1 MQAAGINDTSYSVRH
16 GGGAQ
21 RIVAACFS
29 ALGIFAYRVQVL
41 RETFTVN
48 YGRCQ
53 CRYSPSDYRR
63 RMSHC
68 LSVCL
73 SVFISI
79 HPTFLACYGNHL
91 PTHASSHCRYFLLIR
106 SVIKVS
112 SIALAIRFVI
122 TALFTRQACK
132 STTSDSVSRT
142 GLLES
147 RQTSAR
153 SKSGDTALVKMQ
165 RCSRAAKSLINLTI
179 LAGARAQV
187 MEKGST
193 PVIPP
198 L

>member
-29 ALGIFAYRVQVL
+29 ALGTFAYRVQVL

-73 SVFISI
+73 FSFQYILHSW
-79 HPTFLACYGNHL
+79 
-91 PTHASSHCRYFLLIR
+91 HAMATTCQLMQALI
-106 SVIKVS
+106 VDI
-112 SIALAIRFVI
+112 F
-122 TALFTRQACK
+122 C
-132 STTSDSVSRT
+132 
-142 GLLES
+142 
-147 RQTSAR
+147 
-153 SKSGDTALVKMQ
+153 
-165 RCSRAAKSLINLTI
+165 
-179 LAGARAQV
+179 
-187 MEKGST
+187 
-193 PVIPP
+193 
-198 L
+198 